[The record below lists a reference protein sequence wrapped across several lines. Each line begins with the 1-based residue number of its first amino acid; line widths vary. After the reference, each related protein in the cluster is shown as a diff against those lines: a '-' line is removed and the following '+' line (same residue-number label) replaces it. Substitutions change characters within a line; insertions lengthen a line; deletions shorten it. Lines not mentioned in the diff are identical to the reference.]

1 MNYPFNDDAMIYDY
15 KRHQYIL
22 NERYVLETLGVNMVE
37 YLDTTGDAN
46 PSTLPQRV
54 LRRVS
59 DFLYRYIYA
68 PGEHGA
74 YR

>member
-1 MNYPFNDDAMIYDY
+1 MNYPFNDDAMTYDY

-46 PSTLPQRV
+46 P
-54 LRRVS
+54 
-59 DFLYRYIYA
+59 
-68 PGEHGA
+68 
-74 YR
+74 